1 MDCKPFKKRGSICRS
16 LKLEN
21 IYDYKYRNME
31 QYTEKIEQFNEILI
45 ICLKENFNHA
55 RHQEIQRNKL
65 NHLYFLIW
73 GTIIG
78 LYGKYPNSF
87 LEDFSWLF
95 VFLSIFSLI
104 VFINTLKWNAEFM
117 NHICAAAK
125 IVFDAKINVIQK
137 DNERSGILK
146 RLISRITLF
155 SSPVPYPHFSGYM
168 ALPLHMPIFVNVSVL
183 YTIIQ
188 SLGICISTTLTIKAF
203 RIRFMSM
210 SDHLFITGSIIFI
223 ITMIIAAIFLKRSQH
238 QIQKRYPINDQ
249 S

>member
-1 MDCKPFKKRGSICRS
+1 MTMDKYCNRKQNT
-16 LKLEN
+16 EN
-21 IYDYKYRNME
+21 IE
-31 QYTEKIEQFNEILI
+31 EFTKIVIA
-45 ICLKENFNHA
+45 CLEENFNHE

-78 LYGKYPNSF
+78 LYGKYPKSF

-125 IVFDAKINVIQK
+125 IVFDIKINVIQK
-137 DNERSGILK
+137 DNEKSSILK
-146 RLISRITLF
+146 RLIFRIPLF
-155 SSPVPYPHFSGYM
+155 SSPVPYPHFSGYI
-168 ALPLHMPIFVNVSVL
+168 ALPLHMPIFANVSVL

-188 SLGICISTTLTIKAF
+188 SLEYVY
-203 RIRFMSM
+203 
-210 SDHLFITGSIIFI
+210 
-223 ITMIIAAIFLKRSQH
+223 Q
-238 QIQKRYPINDQ
+238 QV
-249 S
+249 